1 MSRKTRQD
9 DGRKKK
15 LWRTKTDLCGVW
27 DCSPTY
33 FDRELRPLLDECDV
47 KRPEKRGQPILYR
60 ARALL
65 DAWLERQV
73 ETRMRRAV
81 PSDDDN
87 GVDSP
92 NLEEYRKWRAV
103 RERLAVER
111 EARQVVDRSE
121 MRQGL
126 GMIAAVIRHAGDT
139 MQRQGH
145 AEAYQ
150 ILDEALDEAERLIA
164 DMFADPVEGSR

>member
-1 MSRKTRQD
+1 
-9 DGRKKK
+9 
-15 LWRTKTDLCGVW
+15 
-27 DCSPTY
+27 
-33 FDRELRPLLDECDV
+33 
-47 KRPEKRGQPILYR
+47 
-60 ARALL
+60 
-65 DAWLERQV
+65 
-73 ETRMRRAV
+73 
-81 PSDDDN
+81 
-87 GVDSP
+87 
-92 NLEEYRKWRAV
+92 V